1 MSERVFAKAEAYLA
15 TLDHS
20 KPSTVPY
27 VLKINL
33 TKGGSPY
40 KTWIVDAKNRK
51 ISQGDAPADVTITEE
66 EDTFLQVGSQKL
78 SFEDAVK
85 NGQIKVEG
93 DPAIVQKLAAFL
105 AKLDLS

>member
-1 MSERVFAKAEAYLA
+1 MSDKVFAKAEAYLK

-20 KPSTVPY
+20 KPSSVPY
-27 VLKINL
+27 VLKIQL
-33 TKGGSPY
+33 TKGGSPF

-66 EDTFLQVGSQKL
+66 EDTFLQVGAQKI

-85 NGQIKVEG
+85 AGQIVVDG
-93 DPAIVQKLAAFL
+93 DPEIVHKLAAFL